1 MRRLLGLSALVLA
14 VAAPLGAQAYR
25 YPAFQPTRVAERE
38 YNFALVDV
46 DSGGSGGTGLIF
58 QWREGLGN
66 PRAQF
71 TLDAG
76 FADPDAAGSDARL
89 ILGGGFAYQMLRER
103 QDMPFDIVFTGG
115 VGASFGDNVTLVRI
129 PFGVAAGH
137 RFPIEGKFAIT
148 PYVHPRLSIDYTSR
162 DTRAGNVSDT
172 KTKLN
177 LDIDL
182 GGSLE
187 INEQMQLR
195 LALLLG
201 DGDAI
206 GLSFAWTPRG
216 LRR

>member
-14 VAAPLGAQAYR
+14 VAAPLGAQAYV

-38 YNFALVDV
+38 YNFALVDI
-46 DSGGSGGTGLIF
+46 GGGGGTGLIF

-66 PRAQF
+66 PRTQF

-103 QDMPFDIVFTGG
+103 QDMPFDMVFTGG

-148 PYVHPRLSIDYTSR
+148 PYVHPRLSIDYISF
-162 DTRAGNVSDT
+162 DTPAGNVSDT
-172 KTKLN
+172 ELN